1 MQKQERLKNY
11 SLARSFLIILMIS
24 AVVSLINSIQ
34 YELKARNDKEI
45 SGFQVY
51 ENRVDIFNII
61 VNLIFYI
68 SIYVLVGRL
77 L

>member
-1 MQKQERLKNY
+1 MQKERERNY
-11 SLARSFLIILMIS
+11 SFARAMLIILMVFE
-24 AVVSLINSIQ
+24 VVSLINSIQ

-61 VNLIFYI
+61 VHLIFYI

-77 L
+77 Q

>member
-1 MQKQERLKNY
+1 MQKERERNY
-11 SLARSFLIILMIS
+11 SFARAMLIILM
-24 AVVSLINSIQ
+24 VFEVGSLINSIQ

-61 VNLIFYI
+61 VHLIFYI

-77 L
+77 Q